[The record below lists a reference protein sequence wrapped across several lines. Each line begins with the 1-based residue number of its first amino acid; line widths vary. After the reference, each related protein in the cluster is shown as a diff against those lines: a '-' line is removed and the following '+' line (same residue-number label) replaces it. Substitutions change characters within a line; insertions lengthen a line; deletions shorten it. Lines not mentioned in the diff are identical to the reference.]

1 MLQPKRQKY
10 RKQQKGRNRGIATKG
25 SLLSFGSFGL
35 KSMELG
41 RITNRQLEA
50 ARIAMTREIKREGQ
64 VWIRIFPDKPITHKP
79 AEVRMG
85 KGKGAVEYFVALVQ
99 PGRILFEMEGTT
111 LEAATKAL
119 NMAAQKLPIK
129 TKIVVRHDL

>member
-50 ARIAMTREIKREGQ
+50 ARIAMTRETKREGQ

>member
-10 RKQQKGRNRGIATKG
+10 RKQQKGRNRGVAIKG
-25 SLLSFGSFGL
+25 SILAFGSYGL
-35 KSMELG
+35 KSMDLG

-50 ARIAMTREIKREGQ
+50 ARIAMTREIKREGT

-99 PGRILFEMEGTT
+99 PGRILFEMEGVTA
-111 LEAATKAL
+111 EAANKAL
-119 NMAAQKLPIK
+119 NMAAQKLPVK
-129 TKIVVRHDL
+129 TKIVTRHDL